1 MILVTD
7 GLPSGYTDI
16 DREFGTSVRELRGKG
31 INLIAIGIGSKAIK
45 KTVKNAR
52 VISKPTDIAKQ
63 FMDVYMSQAG

>member
-16 DREFGTSVRELRGKG
+16 DREFGISVRELRGKG
-31 INLIAIGIGSKAIK
+31 INLIAIGIGSRAIK

-52 VISKPTDIAKQ
+52 VINKPTDIAKQ
-63 FMDVYMSQAG
+63 FMDVYMSQSA